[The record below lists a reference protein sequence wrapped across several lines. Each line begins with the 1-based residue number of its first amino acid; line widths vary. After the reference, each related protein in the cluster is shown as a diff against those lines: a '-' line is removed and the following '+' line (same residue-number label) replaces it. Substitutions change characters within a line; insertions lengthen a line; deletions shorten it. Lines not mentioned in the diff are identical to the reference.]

1 MRGILLMLLKKN
13 TNFNKKSR
21 QYLKLIRI
29 NPNPPHI
36 NTHLGKI
43 LPNLGLFSLVVYQ
56 LIIKKHFK
64 YTSNLK

>member
-1 MRGILLMLLKKN
+1 MLLQQN
-13 TNFNKKSR
+13 TNLNKKSQ

-43 LPNLGLFSLVVYQ
+43 LPNLRLFNLVVYQ

-64 YTSNLK
+64 FTSNFK